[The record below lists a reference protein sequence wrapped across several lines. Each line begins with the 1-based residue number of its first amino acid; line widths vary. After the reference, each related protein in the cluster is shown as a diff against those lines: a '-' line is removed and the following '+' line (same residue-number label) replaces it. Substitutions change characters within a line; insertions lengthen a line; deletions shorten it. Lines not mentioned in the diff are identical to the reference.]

1 MEADTEKKDFD
12 IKNVKKKAQKMR
24 KKAMERLRETR
35 KRKGQ
40 KWRWSW
46 NIKVEDAVQKWL
58 VFFEKNLQGENN
70 ERKLEKDSITSSWYK
85 IKNASS
91 AKSSNPSIAT
101 TAGSDLTFVAVKT
114 IE

>member
-40 KWRWSW
+40 K
-46 NIKVEDAVQKWL
+46 
-58 VFFEKNLQGENN
+58 
-70 ERKLEKDSITSSWYK
+70 
-85 IKNASS
+85 
-91 AKSSNPSIAT
+91 
-101 TAGSDLTFVAVKT
+101 
-114 IE
+114 

>member
-35 KRKGQ
+35 KRKGK

-58 VFFEKNLQGENN
+58 VFFEKNLNKIENLN
-70 ERKLEKDSITSSWYK
+70 HRTCKEKTMKGSSRK
-85 IKNASS
+85 
-91 AKSSNPSIAT
+91 
-101 TAGSDLTFVAVKT
+101 TA
-114 IE
+114 